1 MLFVTDFDTFIKN
14 FRGKGATQKK
24 VDLLRALRRLLSR
37 SDVPPVE
44 AALQAGAIP
53 ALVECLSF
61 GSADE
66 QVPY

>member
-1 MLFVTDFDTFIKN
+1 MLFVTDFDTFIKI